1 MQYSLKTHSQW
12 VMELTFLMAF
22 LLTPATWKMK
32 NRKFYYQCTCVMTM
46 DTITWKWISQ
56 EISAVKVISF
66 LKYAARWKRVW
77 VPALPAVSLYVD
89 EKSVAL
95 DNHFVMSLLSFY
107 SFTFIFGQFFFYF
120 MSNSHR
126 FFCACTQTNILF
138 RIRIHENNFQNY
150 ISQSQ

>member
-1 MQYSLKTHSQW
+1 MSHGAHVSNGFSFDTSN
-12 VMELTFLMAF
+12 
-22 LLTPATWKMK
+22 MK
-32 NRKFYYQCTCVMTM
+32 NEEPKVLLPMYLPRSVMTM

-77 VPALPAVSLYVD
+77 VPALPAVSVYVD

-126 FFCACTQTNILF
+126 FFALALKQIFSLEFAFMKIIFKITSPSHNKHF
-138 RIRIHENNFQNY
+138 NHVV
-150 ISQSQ
+150 